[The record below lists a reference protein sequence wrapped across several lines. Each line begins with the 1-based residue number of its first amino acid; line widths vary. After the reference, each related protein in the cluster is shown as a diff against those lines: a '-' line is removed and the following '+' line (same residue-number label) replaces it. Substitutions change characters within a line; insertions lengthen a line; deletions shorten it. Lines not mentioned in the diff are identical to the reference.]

1 MRHLASLQYE
11 VPGSGTRH
19 TGLAGI
25 HHGTGN
31 VLIPYSEIITEQVL
45 ITQRW
50 KIAMFKMDSLRV
62 SKKNYWGGGGPTRGF
77 IKKKSTPS
85 PT

>member
-31 VLIPYSEIITEQVL
+31 VLIPYSEIITEQLLNSLASHSPSKALQGEKEKERMEKLANL
-45 ITQRW
+45 IRSR
-50 KIAMFKMDSLRV
+50 MFEQ
-62 SKKNYWGGGGPTRGF
+62 
-77 IKKKSTPS
+77 
-85 PT
+85 